1 MEPKPIGEGYAKH
14 TEPICTEIEK
24 AVGKKIAEIY
34 GRMERGR
41 LKRRYRYV
49 QRGQNTVFDA
59 IVHPKKRGERVVVA
73 EKFFSGGEGDCVFLV
88 FSDQDAKRMGE
99 DGLFSAI
106 DRESPRLIKNFSH

>member
-1 MEPKPIGEGYAKH
+1 MEPKPIGEGYA
-14 TEPICTEIEK
+14 
-24 AVGKKIAEIY
+24 
-34 GRMERGR
+34 
-41 LKRRYRYV
+41 RRHRYV

-59 IVHPKKRGERVVVA
+59 IIHPKKRVVVA

-106 DRESPRLIKNFSH
+106 DREAPRLIKKFSR